1 MAVASVFAPLL
12 FFLVWLDLVAGQTS
26 TLQQVTDFGD
36 NPTNAGM
43 YVYRP
48 TNVASSPALI
58 VAVHYCGGTAQAYYT
73 GSPYAQFADQYG
85 FIVIYPN
92 SPNSG
97 SCWDVSSKQSLTRD
111 GGGDSTAIANMVA
124 YAKTQYGVDP
134 DRIYVTGTSSGGMM
148 TNVLAAT
155 YPDVFKAGIVYSG
168 VGAGCFVSAS
178 GGVDAWNSTCSTGQS
193 TASAAQWAAVVHGM
207 YPGYTGAYPRMQEY
221 HGTADTL
228 LDYKNLAEEVKQW
241 AGVHGYDASAP
252 TQVLQNTPVSGY
264 TKSIYGP
271 NLEGI
276 SAAGV
281 GHVVPIQGTEDLKWF
296 GIVGGS
302 GTTTSG
308 PTTTAPGSTT
318 TAPASTT
325 SSAAGATQTRW
336 GQCGGTGYNGPTTC
350 ASGLTCVAVSPPYYY
365 QCQ

>member
-1 MAVASVFAPLL
+1 MTVRASA
-12 FFLVWLDLVAGQTS
+12 FFLLLLWLDLIAGQTS

-134 DRIYVTGTSSGGMM
+134 DRIYVTGTSSGG
-148 TNVLAAT
+148 
-155 YPDVFKAGIVYSG
+155 
-168 VGAGCFVSAS
+168 
-178 GGVDAWNSTCSTGQS
+178 QS
-193 TASAAQWAAVVHGM
+193 TASAAQWAAVVHDM

-221 HGTADTL
+221 HGTDDTL

-296 GIVGGS
+296 GIVGGA
-302 GTTTSG
+302 GTTSTSG

-350 ASGLTCVAVSPPYYY
+350 ASELTCVAVSPPYYY

>member
-1 MAVASVFAPLL
+1 MALAHVLAPLVFL
-12 FFLVWLDLVAGQTS
+12 LVWLDLIAGQTS
-26 TLQQVTDFGD
+26 SLQQVTDFGD

-58 VAVHYCGGTAQAYYT
+58 VAVHYCGGTAQAYYS

-124 YAKTQYGVDP
+124 YAKAQYGVDP

-155 YPDVFKAGIVYSG
+155 YPDVFQAGIVYSG

-193 TASAAQWAAVVHGM
+193 TASAAQWAAVVHDM
-207 YPGYTGAYPRMQEY
+207 YPGYNGTYPRMQEY
-221 HGTADTL
+221 HGTDDTL
-228 LDYKNLAEEVKQW
+228 LPRR
-241 AGVHGYDASAP
+241 S
-252 TQVLQNTPVSGY
+252 SRY